1 MDGVQVFEDFRSWGL
16 RSLLDVANGKCGFTN
31 QEPVLAGKH
40 DGWWF
45 YHQPGCKQPI
55 KMAGRLMK
63 LDGGF

>member
-1 MDGVQVFEDFRSWGL
+1 M

-31 QEPVLAGKH
+31 QEPVFAGKN

-45 YHQPGCKQPI
+45 YHQPGCKEPI